1 MGKKE
6 IKCTV
11 IIPAAGQGK
20 RFGNSLPKQFHK
32 LEGIPIIIRTLLV
45 CDKID
50 FINHIIIAVD
60 TSYKKLLKDYIKSF
74 GIEKK
79 ITLVKGGKER
89 QDSICNAIN
98 NPHVKNSN
106 IILVHDAVRPF
117 ASKKLYKDIFDST
130 IKYGAVIP
138 GIKPKDT
145 IKLIDQK
152 GFVNSTMMRH
162 FLRCIQTPQGF
173 KTDIFIE
180 IYNQMLLRKM
190 IVTDDSSL
198 AERIGVRVKVIEG
211 EEENIKI
218 TTATDMLLAETILK
232 NNEIRNIE

>member
-1 MGKKE
+1 MEQKE

-20 RFGNSLPKQFHK
+20 RFGNSLPKQFLN
-32 LEGIPIIIRTLLV
+32 LEGIPIIIRTLMV

-50 FINHIIIAVD
+50 FINHIVIAVD
-60 TSYKKLLKDYIKSF
+60 TSYKKLLRDYIKSF
-74 GIEKK
+74 GITKK

-89 QDSICNAIN
+89 QDSICNSID
-98 NPHVKNSN
+98 NPHVQNSD

-117 ASKKLYKDIFDST
+117 ASTKLYKDIFDSAL
-130 IKYGAVIP
+130 KYGAVIP

-145 IKLIDQK
+145 IKLIDPK
-152 GFVNSTMMRH
+152 GFVNSTMMRQ
-162 FLRCIQTPQGF
+162 FLRHIQTPQGF

-180 IYNQMLLRKM
+180 IYRQMVLRKM
-190 IVTDDSSL
+190 IVTDDASL
-198 AERIGVRVKVIEG
+198 AERIGVRVKVIDG

-218 TTATDMLLAETILK
+218 TTSIDMLLAESILR
-232 NNEIRNIE
+232 NNELKKLE